1 MKVKEGLERYLSIGQ
16 ISRKLQEDSRSML
29 DDSKAKI
36 ALLRMQIERIQRQ
49 EQVDADM
56 SGNYFFFYLKEVVIV
71 YL

>member
-56 SGNYFFFYLKEVVIV
+56 SGNYFFSI
-71 YL
+71 

>member
-1 MKVKEGLERYLSIGQ
+1 MERYLSIGQ
-16 ISRKLQEDSRSML
+16 TNKKLQEESRSML

-56 SGNYFFFYLKEVVIV
+56 TGWFLIAVNIILCC
-71 YL
+71 